1 MKRIRFFWG
10 VLNLALLMMALL
22 VGEAGD
28 RMFVPPPVLAQVEN
42 STPGAQVLIT
52 RNTNLRAGPGT
63 GQPILTVARPGQRYV
78 ITGQNED
85 ASWWRI
91 DYEGQEAWIYAP
103 LVTLVDE
110 ADRITAAPVLLPTPT
125 PDAASAGAVPSP
137 LPASEEGGIAA
148 ATIVRAINVRSGPGT
163 GFRILA
169 TAQPGERYSI
179 TGQNSAGNW
188 WRIDYQGQEGW
199 LFASLVQASNSAT
212 VPVVETP
219 VLAAAPTSSSASA
232 PVAASAPSPA
242 TRFDPQQVQFRLEP
256 VFGGLEQ
263 PTYLTHAGDGSG
275 RLFVVERPG
284 RVRVYPGPQTEGQ
297 IFLDITDQVG
307 TSGGEQGMFSIAFP
321 PTFRTTGYFFVNYTN
336 NDGDTII
343 ARYRVGDDANR
354 ADRDSGSV
362 VLFQQQ
368 PARNHNG
375 GMLLFG
381 PDGRLWVGL
390 GDGGGAND
398 TFQNGQNPGTL
409 LGAMLRLDV
418 TSDPSVPYRIPADNP
433 WVNRLWQG
441 QEVRDE
447 IWAIGLRNPWRYS
460 FDRRTGDLWIAD
472 VGQSQSEEINFL
484 SAQQVRQGGFNFGWP
499 IMEGPY
505 CLGAPDCAK
514 AGLVLPIA
522 EYGHAGNGCSITGG
536 YVYRGQAFPQLDG
549 VYFFA
554 DFCSGNVWAYW
565 RPAGGAAQTALILPK
580 AAAISSFG
588 EDEAGELYVADF
600 GGVVH
605 RLVAEEGVGA
615 RTD

>member
-1 MKRIRFFWG
+1 
-10 VLNLALLMMALL
+10 
-22 VGEAGD
+22 
-28 RMFVPPPVLAQVEN
+28 
-42 STPGAQVLIT
+42 
-52 RNTNLRAGPGT
+52 
-63 GQPILTVARPGQRYV
+63 
-78 ITGQNED
+78 
-85 ASWWRI
+85 
-91 DYEGQEAWIYAP
+91 
-103 LVTLVDE
+103 VDG
-110 ADRITAAPVLLPTPT
+110 
-125 PDAASAGAVPSP
+125 DAAV
-137 LPASEEGGIAA
+137 

-169 TAQPGERYSI
+169 TARPGERYPI
-179 TGQNSAGNW
+179 TGKNNAGSW
-188 WRIDYQGQEGW
+188 WRIDYRGQEGW
-199 LFASLVQASNSAT
+199 LFASLVQAANSAA

-219 VLAAAPTSSSASA
+219 ASATAAAPATG
-232 PVAASAPSPA
+232 PVAPSVLPPA
-242 TRFDPQQVQFRLEP
+242 ARFDPQRVQFRLEP

-263 PTYLTHAGDGSG
+263 PTHVTHAGDGSG

-284 RVRVYPGPQTEGQ
+284 RIRVYPGPQAEGQ
-297 IFLDITDQVG
+297 LFLDITDRVG
-307 TSGGEQGMFSIAFP
+307 HTGGEQGMFAVAFP
-321 PTFRTTGYFFVNYTN
+321 PNFRTTGHFFVNYTN
-336 NDGDTII
+336 NDGDTMI
-343 ARYRVGDDANR
+343 ARYRVGDNQNR
-354 ADRDSGSV
+354 ADRDSEFV

-398 TFQNGQNPGTL
+398 AFRNGQNPGTL

-418 TSDPSVPYRIPADNP
+418 TSDPSVPYRIPPDNP

-472 VGQSQSEEINFL
+472 VGESQSEEINYVP
-484 SAQQVRQGGFNFGWP
+484 AQQVRQGGFNFGWP

-514 AGLVLPIA
+514 DGLVLPVA

-549 VYFFA
+549 VYFYA
-554 DFCSGNVWAYW
+554 DFCSGNIWALW
-565 RPAGGAAQTALILPK
+565 RPAGGALQTALILPK

-588 EDEAGELYVADF
+588 EDEAGELYLADF
-600 GGVVH
+600 GGIVH
-605 RLVAEEGVGA
+605 RLVVEERNGSN
-615 RTD
+615 TD

>member
-1 MKRIRFFWG
+1 MNCTPFSWRTLGF
-10 VLNLALLMMALL
+10 ALLMMALL

-28 RMFVPPPVLAQVEN
+28 KVFVPSPALAQAER
-42 STPGAQVLIT
+42 SAPSSYVLIT
-52 RNTNLRAGPGT
+52 RNTNLRGGPGT
-63 GQPILTVARPGQRYV
+63 GEPILTVARPGQRYA
-78 ITGQNED
+78 ITGQNDD
-85 ASWWRI
+85 ATWWRI
-91 DYEGQEAWIYAP
+91 DYEGQEAWVYAS

-110 ADRITAAPVLLPTPT
+110 TDDTTAAPVALPTPT

-137 LPASEEGGIAA
+137 TSTPADSGAA
-148 ATIVRAINVRSGPGT
+148 VATIVRAINVRSGPGT
-163 GFRILA
+163 GFHILA

-179 TGQNSAGNW
+179 TGKNGVGSW

-199 LFASLVQASNSAT
+199 LFASLVQAANSAA

-219 VLAAAPTSSSASA
+219 AIATAPAPAAPAAPVTASA
-232 PVAASAPSPA
+232 PPPAA
-242 TRFDPQQVQFRLEP
+242 RFDPQRAQVRLEP
-256 VFGGLEQ
+256 VLGGLEQ
-263 PTYLTHAGDGSG
+263 PTHVTHAGDGSG

-284 RVRVYPGPQTEGQ
+284 RIRVYPGPQTEGQ
-297 IFLDITDQVG
+297 IFLDITDRVG
-307 TSGGEQGMFSIAFP
+307 DTGGEQGMFSVAFP
-321 PTFRTTGYFFVNYTN
+321 SNFRTTGLFFVNYTN
-336 NDGDTII
+336 NDGNTII
-343 ARYRVGDDANR
+343 ARYRVGDDPNR
-354 ADRDSGSV
+354 ADRDSEFV

-418 TSDPSVPYRIPADNP
+418 TSDPSVPYRIPPDNP

-514 AGLVLPIA
+514 DGLVLPIA

-549 VYFFA
+549 VYFYA
-554 DFCSGNVWAYW
+554 DFCSGNIWALW
-565 RPAGGAAQTALILPK
+565 RAAGGVQTALVLPK

-588 EDEAGELYVADF
+588 EDEAGELYLTDF

-605 RLVAEEGVGA
+605 RLVAEEGDVSS
-615 RTD
+615 TD